1 MAICFLLNVPLPRA
15 YPLPAL
21 RNNSLFDE
29 INNTEETERARK
41 VLSEITTDEQKD
53 IFQVLESKV
62 GFDLVVKWINKYP
75 NLNRDENVEEIKDFL
90 EFLKNPD
97 NRKGDFITEAFRRF
111 PVINKMQEDFK
122 EAFIDLSKPV
132 PAAVAKEELFRKFI
146 KGPIVA
152 DVGCGWN
159 VLGREILINNPHV
172 KKVIGC
178 DLEEQMKRE
187 LPKGV
192 SFRLM
197 ENPLNI
203 PIEDD
208 LANSVILSFVLH
220 HIEVDTEQFLK
231 EVKRVLSA
239 DGYVFV
245 LEDTFSSFILPEYDD
260 NELSNLFFALRD
272 SGKRLLC
279 LEFIDWFNHNFI
291 NRSRAP
297 LVPGNYK
304 SIEDWEEIF
313 QRSGFRIVESRH
325 FGFFAIGS
333 KNPVNRGFFVL
344 GKEIRK
350 ETQTKASS
358 FEYLLTLKT
367 IKDKL

>member
-1 MAICFLLNVPLPRA
+1 
-15 YPLPAL
+15 
-21 RNNSLFDE
+21 
-29 INNTEETERARK
+29 
-41 VLSEITTDEQKD
+41 
-53 IFQVLESKV
+53 
-62 GFDLVVKWINKYP
+62 
-75 NLNRDENVEEIKDFL
+75 
-90 EFLKNPD
+90 
-97 NRKGDFITEAFRRF
+97 
-111 PVINKMQEDFK
+111 
-122 EAFIDLSKPV
+122 V